1 METKVCAICEKP
13 IEGKIR
19 TAVPVKKEGYAC
31 DECYVKVVRPRVQ
44 NLIDAIMTGVLPYEK

>member
-1 METKVCAICEKP
+1 MCAICGKP

-19 TAVPVKKEGYAC
+19 TAVPVKKEGCAC
-31 DECYVKVVRPRVQ
+31 DECYAKVVRPRVQ